1 MKFKT
6 VAEAFNFYKDQ
17 DNATLEK
24 RAQEVN
30 GIIDTDPACDINE
43 LKIELQGIKAA
54 ADNNAEKAAPAM
66 RSAALNI
73 VTGMATA
80 AKTFTADTVFDTPE
94 YRSAFYKTM
103 LGQSLNEDEKN
114 AYNVGMAESEKRAD
128 VFTSSTQAA
137 AVLPTQTLNEIIVK
151 ARTMGGLISEC
162 RSFNMPT
169 KIAIPVAT
177 PGTAAAWHTEG
188 AEVAGEQVTP
198 VTVTFDG
205 YEIIKIFS
213 ISAKVRKMAI
223 AAFEAYLTDELT
235 NCVMACVADALVNGT
250 GNNQGTGV
258 VSGITWDATNSI
270 TVAKAS
276 TLAYAD
282 VVSAVALLKRGYA
295 QGAKWAMNNAM
306 LYNSFYGMV
315 DGNKRPIFIADP
327 KGESIGKILGFD
339 VIIDDNLPA
348 DTAVLGNYKQYMGY
362 NMPDGIAIE
371 ASTQS
376 SFKKGLIDYRALAIA
391 DCKPIVT
398 EAFVKIGKATA

>member
-1 MKFKT
+1 
-6 VAEAFNFYKDQ
+6 
-17 DNATLEK
+17 
-24 RAQEVN
+24 
-30 GIIDTDPACDINE
+30 
-43 LKIELQGIKAA
+43 
-54 ADNNAEKAAPAM
+54 
-66 RSAALNI
+66 
-73 VTGMATA
+73 
-80 AKTFTADTVFDTPE
+80 
-94 YRSAFYKTM
+94 
-103 LGQSLNEDEKN
+103 
-114 AYNVGMAESEKRAD
+114 
-128 VFTSSTQAA
+128 
-137 AVLPTQTLNEIIVK
+137 
-151 ARTMGGLISEC
+151 
-162 RSFNMPT
+162 
-169 KIAIPVAT
+169 
-177 PGTAAAWHTEG
+177 
-188 AEVAGEQVTP
+188 
-198 VTVTFDG
+198 
-205 YEIIKIFS
+205 
-213 ISAKVRKMAI
+213 
-223 AAFEAYLTDELT
+223 
-235 NCVMACVADALVNGT
+235 
-250 GNNQGTGV
+250 